1 MKHFCGFRST
11 AWSRRSAV
19 IEYTLIASPK
29 LFRGC
34 ASPSKTGTFP
44 LARQRMSALAPNG
57 RVTGPVGEND
67 KVTLNI
73 RLEGVVV
80 LNLIR
85 ARKGS
90 DDRRIAL
97 LKLPRVMDVSVAQD
111 DEAGILR
118 AGILAR
124 LPLPIRGS
132 LSSDFAS
139 KTISGLPS
147 LPSNKKSMNPFALFS
162 KSAPRLSMCSASA

>member
-1 MKHFCGFRST
+1 M
-11 AWSRRSAV
+11 
-19 IEYTLIASPK
+19 
-29 LFRGC
+29 
-34 ASPSKTGTFP
+34 
-44 LARQRMSALAPNG
+44 
-57 RVTGPVGEND
+57 GEND

-118 AGILAR
+118 AGIRAR
-124 LPLPIRGS
+124 LLLPIRGS
-132 LSSDFAS
+132 LSSDFAF
-139 KTISGLPS
+139 KTISG
-147 LPSNKKSMNPFALFS
+147 
-162 KSAPRLSMCSASA
+162 